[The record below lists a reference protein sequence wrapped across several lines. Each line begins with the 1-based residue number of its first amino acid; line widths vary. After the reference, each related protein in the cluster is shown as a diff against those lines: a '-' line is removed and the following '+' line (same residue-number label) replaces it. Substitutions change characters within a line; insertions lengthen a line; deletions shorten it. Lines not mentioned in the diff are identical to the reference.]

1 MNPTPDDHARWFAE
15 EVYPHGPSLKT
26 YLRGAFPAMSDVE
39 DVVQESYL
47 RVWRARLAQPL
58 RSSRGFLFRVARHL
72 ALDLVRR
79 QRVSPIDPVQDFG
92 ALRVVDQAVD
102 VAEFAAACDD
112 LELLAAALESL
123 PPRRREV
130 MLLRKL
136 EGLSQKEIA
145 ARLGLSELTVQVH
158 IVRGLRSLAE
168 YFQARG
174 CRTPRA

>member
-1 MNPTPDDHARWFAE
+1 MNPPPDDHARWFVE

-26 YLRGAFPAMSDVE
+26 YLRGAFPAVSDVD

-72 ALDLVRR
+72 ALDLLRR
-79 QRVSPIDPVQDFG
+79 QRVSPIDRQRDFG
-92 ALRVVDQAVD
+92 ALRVADQAVD
-102 VAEFAAACDD
+102 AAEFAAMCDD
-112 LELLAAALESL
+112 LDLLAAALAAL

-130 MLLRKL
+130 MMLRKL

-158 IVRGLRSLAE
+158 IVRGLRNLAE
-168 YFQARG
+168 YFQARSD
-174 CRTPRA
+174 RLSRA